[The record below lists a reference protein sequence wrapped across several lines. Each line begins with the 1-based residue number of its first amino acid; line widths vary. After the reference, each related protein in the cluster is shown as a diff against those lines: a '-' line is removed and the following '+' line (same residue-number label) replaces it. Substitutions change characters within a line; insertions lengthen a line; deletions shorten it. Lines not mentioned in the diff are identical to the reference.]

1 MTQRRAVLQSQVKAW
16 PKATKKEK
24 SAILDHLCAV
34 NGWHRDHARKMMRRA
49 VAGDLPTKPRPARE
63 PVYTYGP
70 EVIEALVV
78 CWAVLDGP
86 AGKVLRPALPDLV
99 PMLLAEGELSDD
111 PAVIDAL
118 LAISAATIDR
128 RLAPYRTGLVGPL
141 KGRSMTRPGS
151 MLKSQIPI
159 KTWHEWDD
167 THPGFL
173 EIDLV
178 AHDGGDNNG
187 EYHWS
192 MNATD
197 VATGWTEAIT
207 VRSKGERIVG
217 AGLDELVLRFP
228 FAILGIHSDNGSEF
242 INHHLLNWTQ
252 HRQITFTRGRPNHHN
267 DQAHIEQKN
276 WTSWYAAAPATTAT
290 THPANSNCSTSCGP
304 SKPTCST
311 WSNPNSNYSPRPA
324 KEPEPPRPTTPPQH
338 PGSGSPAT
346 TPTSSTQSN
355 NANYRPPGTTFDQP
369 NYAVR

>member
-252 HRQITFTRGRPNHHN
+252 HRQITFTRGRPNHKN

-276 WTSWYAAAPATTAT
+276 WTLVRRCAGYYRYDTPRELELLNQLWPLEANLFNLVKPAL
-290 THPANSNCSTSCGP
+290 HTSGGGGGV
-304 SKPTCST
+304 
-311 WSNPNSNYSPRPA
+311 SP
-324 KEPEPPRPTTPPQH
+324 PPMR
-338 PGSGSPAT
+338 SMRS
-346 TPTSSTQSN
+346 
-355 NANYRPPGTTFDQP
+355 R
-369 NYAVR
+369 